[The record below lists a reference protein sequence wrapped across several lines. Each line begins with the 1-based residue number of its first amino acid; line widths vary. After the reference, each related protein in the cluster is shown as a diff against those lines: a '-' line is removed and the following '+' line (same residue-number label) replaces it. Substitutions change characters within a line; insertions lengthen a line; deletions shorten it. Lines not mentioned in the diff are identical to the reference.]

1 MLSLS
6 VPKLTDKGVAEL
18 FAQLPFHCI
27 VLLEDI
33 DATKPLTRAG
43 LAVNAPAEDEGDDEG
58 KQKKNTVTLSGLLN
72 AIDGVGAAEGTHG
85 PKVYA

>member
-27 VLLEDI
+27 ILLEDI
-33 DATKPLTRAG
+33 DATKPLSRAS
-43 LAVNAPAEDEGDDEG
+43 LAVKDPTEDDSDDDG
-58 KQKKNTVTLSGLLN
+58 KKKKNTVTLSGLLN
-72 AIDGVGAAEGTHG
+72 AIDGVGAAEGEHG
-85 PKVYA
+85 SKVYT